1 MHESDETVTDDEMPM
16 TTQLESG
23 RRKDEQSSKK
33 AFGHF
38 LAIGELALFLMGLI
52 AN

>member
-33 AFGHF
+33 AFGPAGF
-38 LAIGELALFLMGLI
+38 LPTGPLGLAS
-52 AN
+52 